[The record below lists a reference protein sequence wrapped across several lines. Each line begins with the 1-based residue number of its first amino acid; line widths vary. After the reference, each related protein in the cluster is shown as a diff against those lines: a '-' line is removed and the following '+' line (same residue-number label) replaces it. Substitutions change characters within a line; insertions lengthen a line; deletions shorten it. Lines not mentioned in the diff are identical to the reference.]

1 MLDPNLVSEDQ
12 PVELLPEE
20 KVSLVVDL
28 LSLALSDLVDAQGDI
43 QLESLKGLALEFQ
56 EDGSVVL
63 SLVPVEGDPIS
74 QSVESSAV
82 ESMLSDFVYDL
93 QVEQEPEME

>member
-12 PVELLPEE
+12 LVELLPEE

-28 LSLALSDLVDAQGDI
+28 LSLALSDLVEYQGDI

>member
-28 LSLALSDLVDAQGDI
+28 LSLALNDLVDAQGDI

-56 EDGSVVL
+56 EDGSVIL
-63 SLVPVEGDPIS
+63 SLAPVEGDLIS
-74 QSVESSAV
+74 QTVESSAV

-93 QVEQEPEME
+93 QVEQESEME

>member
-28 LSLALSDLVDAQGDI
+28 LSLALSDLVEYQGDI